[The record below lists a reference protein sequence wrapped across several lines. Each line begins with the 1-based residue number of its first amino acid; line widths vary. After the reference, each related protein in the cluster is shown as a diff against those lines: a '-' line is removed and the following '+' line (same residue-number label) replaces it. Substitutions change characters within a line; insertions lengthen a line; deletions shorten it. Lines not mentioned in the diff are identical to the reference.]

1 MGVPLER
8 WTDLSTQCR
17 GEFILLWLQLS
28 SGGVSELA
36 WTVVSSLSLE
46 ECKQSEKGHL
56 SEKLLQWFS
65 LSGRAG
71 GCVCRTLQ
79 VQNAMLLRQDSF

>member
-1 MGVPLER
+1 MATVPVFTDGLPDWANRASAMGVPLER

-46 ECKQSEKGHL
+46 ECEQSEKGHL
-56 SEKLLQWFS
+56 SEKLL
-65 LSGRAG
+65 
-71 GCVCRTLQ
+71 
-79 VQNAMLLRQDSF
+79 